1 MCNVRAF
8 QRQIIGSAQLVMR
21 QFQDRVRE
29 LKRDV
34 WKERLHEQRLRRSM
48 LCFQLGS
55 RLHLI
60 LGKVGSH
67 RVRC

>member
-29 LKRDV
+29 LKRMFG
-34 WKERLHEQRLRRSM
+34 RSD
-48 LCFQLGS
+48 CTSNVCDG
-55 RLHLI
+55 
-60 LGKVGSH
+60 
-67 RVRC
+67 RCCVFNLVQGYT